1 MFDWLWSAG
10 VGAGDDAAFGQSSGT
25 ARCAVKT
32 ATATSLGLRFGLLT
46 RYEVACAPTSVFGHL
61 VENLA

>member
-46 RYEVACAPTSVFGHL
+46 RYEVALKELTQFL
-61 VENLA
+61 T